1 MDTGTAILDAALA
14 LLEAHGPGGLTTRAV
29 CDAVGIKSPTLY
41 HHFGDKDGLEQALV
55 RRGLT
60 DFMRRKQQAP
70 ASDDPLDQLRAG
82 WDVALEFALKR
93 PALYAL
99 LAHHARLE
107 PALVEDAY
115 ALMQAR
121 VQRLVDMGRLRGPVD
136 ATARTI
142 WAASQG
148 ALSLVQR
155 RLPRKEIEATSA
167 VLFDAVIR
175 ELAQA
180 PGGASPRR
188 PGGS

>member
-1 MDTGTAILDAALA
+1 MDTGTAILDAASA
-14 LLEAHGPGGLTTRAV
+14 LLEAQGPGGLTTRAI
-29 CDAVGIKSPTLY
+29 CDAAGIKSPTLY
-41 HHFGDKDGLEQALV
+41 HHFGDKDGLERALV
-55 RRGLT
+55 QRGLS

-70 ASDDPLDQLRAG
+70 ASADPLDQLRAG
-82 WDVALEFALKR
+82 WDIALEFAIKR
-93 PALYAL
+93 PALYSL

-115 ALMQAR
+115 AVMQAR

-148 ALSLVQR
+148 ALSLVHR
-155 RLPRKEIEATSA
+155 RLPRKEIEATSN

-175 ELAQA
+175 ELAHTPA
-180 PGGASPRR
+180 SVPPG
-188 PGGS
+188 